1 VNENKLP
8 LIIGF
13 CGKAGSGKDAA
24 GAILAEAHG
33 YERQALA
40 DAVRHEILG
49 LAELGRFWPI
59 NIPIGIMGD
68 FGYDLKGWEIT
79 TEARYAIFAELFSK
93 PTTQRMRVLL
103 QWWGTEYRRSEDL
116 AYWLKRMRFQPGKR
130 YYVPDVRFAN
140 EAAFIQALGGVTL
153 RVVGREQ
160 EGVPAHSSEALSWA
174 GDLPTIHNDGTMND
188 LRQCVD
194 HAVMGLC
201 KSNWLQPEIG

>member
-33 YERQALA
+33 YERQGLA
-40 DAVRHEILG
+40 DAVRHEVLE
-49 LAELGRFWPI
+49 LAEKGREWPSGVTC
-59 NIPIGIMGD
+59 GIVND
-68 FGYDLKGWEIT
+68 FGHDMNMVDVVTK
-79 TEARYAIFAELFSK
+79 ARYAIFAELFAK
-93 PTTQRMRVLL
+93 PTTQRMRGLL

-140 EAAFIQALGGVTL
+140 EAALIQALGGVTL

-160 EGVPAHSSEALSWA
+160 EGVPAHSSEAVSWA
-174 GDLPTIHNDGTMND
+174 GNLPTIQNDGTMFD
-188 LRQCVD
+188 LRRAVD
-194 HAVMGLC
+194 QAMVNLC
-201 KSNWLQPEIG
+201 ESK

>member
-1 VNENKLP
+1 MNENKLP

-24 GAILAEAHG
+24 GAILAESHG
-33 YERQALA
+33 YERQAFA
-40 DAVRHEILG
+40 DAVRHEILE
-49 LAELGRFWPI
+49 LAEKGRFWPPS
-59 NIPIGIMGD
+59 NPIRVLCAFDYEYSNG
-68 FGYDLKGWEIT
+68 EIT

-103 QWWGTEYRRSEDL
+103 QWWGTEYRRFEDL

-140 EAAFIQALGGVTL
+140 EATFIQALGGVTL

-160 EGVPAHSSEALSWA
+160 EGVPTHSSEELSWA
-174 GDLPTIHNDGTMND
+174 GNLPTIQNDGAMRD
-188 LRQCVD
+188 LRRAVD
-194 HAVMGLC
+194 QAMVNLC
-201 KSNWLQPEIG
+201 ESK